1 MESSTATSHPR
12 RTAGHAVGPASLS
25 LAGRRGSVLAR
36 MLVWGDFLAAAI
48 AACVADLI
56 AGPSGA
62 TNSVAFAAAA
72 ALLWPLTAFSIGL
85 YWGDRLSAWAS
96 AVPEAP
102 RTFVALLLM
111 SWPLLG
117 IGAALGATDPAI
129 LTLATIVGT
138 AVLSAFSRSGVRAR
152 LHKSD
157 ELIQRTLIIGSGVVA
172 GQVVEKLEN
181 NRQFGLVP
189 IGIVDDDVH
198 LVGLPDM
205 PWLGRFS
212 DLTKVIEKEHPDR
225 VIIAF
230 SKASHEQLLE
240 CIRAC
245 RDAGVA
251 IDVVPRLFEFL
262 DGVRA
267 LDQVGGLPL
276 LSIGRPALSA
286 VSMTAKRLLDVVGAL
301 ALLIVFSPLMLF
313 IALAIKLESRGPIF
327 FRQPRAGRGGTSFR
341 LIKFRSMYVDA
352 EERKAKMAN
361 LNESTDGV
369 MFKIKEDP
377 RVTRFGRVLRRFS
390 LDELPQLLNVLIGEM
405 SLVGP
410 RPLIF
415 SESDALEADWHLRR
429 LELRPGLTGPWQ
441 VYGRSQNPFQEMVR
455 FDYQYVAGWS
465 LARDIELL
473 LATIPAVLSG
483 RGAY

>member
-12 RTAGHAVGPASLS
+12 RAAGSAVERTPLS
-25 LAGRRGSVLAR
+25 RAGARGSVLAR

-48 AACVADLI
+48 SACIADLV

-62 TNSVAFAAAA
+62 GSIVYIAAA
-72 ALLWPLTAFSIGL
+72 ALLWPLTAFAIGL
-85 YWGDRLSAWAS
+85 YRGDQLSAWAS
-96 AVPEAP
+96 AVPDVP
-102 RTFVALLLM
+102 RTFVALLIV
-111 SWPLLG
+111 SWPLLA
-117 IGAALGATDPAI
+117 IGSALDASDAAI
-129 LTLATIVGT
+129 LTLITIVGT
-138 AVLSAFSRSGVRAR
+138 AGLSAFSRSGVRAR

-198 LVGLPDM
+198 LVGLPDV

-212 DLTKVIEKEHPDR
+212 DLTKVIEQEHPDR

-230 SKASHEQLLE
+230 SKASHEELLE

-276 LSIGRPALSA
+276 LSIGRPALSS
-286 VSMTAKRLLDVVGAL
+286 VSMTAKRMLDVVGAT
-301 ALLIVFSPLMLF
+301 ALIIVFTPLMLA

-341 LIKFRSMYVDA
+341 LIKFRSMYMDA
-352 EERKAKMAN
+352 EARKAA
-361 LNESTDGV
+361 LVEENESTDGV
-369 MFKIKEDP
+369 MFKIKDDP
-377 RVTRFGRVLRRFS
+377 RVTRVGRFLRRFS
-390 LDELPQLLNVLIGEM
+390 MDELPQLFNVLVGEM

-415 SESDALEADWHLRR
+415 SESDALDAEWHLRR

-473 LATIPAVLSG
+473 LATVPAVLSG

>member
-12 RTAGHAVGPASLS
+12 RAAGSAVERTPLS
-25 LAGRRGSVLAR
+25 QAGARGAVLAR
-36 MLVWGDFLAAAI
+36 LLVWGDFLAAAI
-48 AACVADLI
+48 SACVADLV
-56 AGPSGA
+56 AGPAGA
-62 TNSVAFAAAA
+62 GSIVFVAAA

-85 YWGDRLSAWAS
+85 YRGDQLSAWAS
-96 AVPEAP
+96 AVPDVP
-102 RTFVALLLM
+102 RTFVALLIL
-111 SWPLLG
+111 SWPLLAVG
-117 IGAALGATDPAI
+117 SALGASDAAI
-129 LTLATIVGT
+129 LTLITIVGT
-138 AVLSAFSRSGVRAR
+138 AGLSAFSRSGVRAR

-205 PWLGRFS
+205 PWLGRLS

-230 SKASHEQLLE
+230 SKASHEELLE

-276 LSIGRPALSA
+276 LSIGRPTLSSA
-286 VSMTAKRLLDVVGAL
+286 SMTAKRVLDAVGAL
-301 ALLIVFSPLMLF
+301 ALLILFSPLMLA
-313 IALAIKLESRGPIF
+313 IAVAIKLESRGPVF

-341 LIKFRSMYVDA
+341 LIKFRSMYMDA
-352 EERKAKMAN
+352 EKRKAALVE
-361 LNESTDGV
+361 LNESSDGV
-369 MFKIKEDP
+369 MFKIKDDP
-377 RVTRFGRVLRRFS
+377 RVTRVGRVLRRLS
-390 LDELPQLLNVLIGEM
+390 LDELPQLFNVLVGEM

-415 SESDALEADWHLRR
+415 SESDALDAKWHLRR

>member
-1 MESSTATSHPR
+1 MESSTATSHPGR
-12 RTAGHAVGPASLS
+12 AAGHAVGSASLS
-25 LAGRRGSVLAR
+25 QAGRRGSVLAR
-36 MLVWGDFLAAAI
+36 MLVWGDFLAAAL
-48 AACVADLI
+48 AACVAALI
-56 AGPSGA
+56 AGPAGV
-62 TNSVAFAAAA
+62 NSVAYVVVA
-72 ALLWPLTAFSIGL
+72 ALLWPLTAFSVGL

-96 AVPEAP
+96 AVPDVP
-102 RTFVALLLM
+102 RTFVALLFL

-117 IGAALGATDPAI
+117 VGAVLGASSPVI
-129 LTLATIVGT
+129 LAFATIVGT
-138 AVLSAFSRSGVRAR
+138 AVLSAVSRSGVRAR

-172 GQVVEKLEN
+172 GQLVEKLEN
-181 NRQFGLVP
+181 NHQFGLVP

-212 DLTKVIEKEHPDR
+212 DLTKVIEKERPDR

-276 LSIGRPALSA
+276 LSIGRPTLST
-286 VSMTAKRLLDVVGAL
+286 VSKAAKRMLDTVGAL
-301 ALLIVFSPLMLF
+301 ALLIFFSPLMLS
-313 IALAIKLESRGPIF
+313 IALAIKLESRGPVF

-352 EERKAKMAN
+352 EERKARIAD

-377 RVTRFGRVLRRFS
+377 RVTRVGRVLRRFS
-390 LDELPQLLNVLIGEM
+390 LDELPQLFNVLVGEM

-415 SESDALEADWHLRR
+415 SESDALKTDWHLRR